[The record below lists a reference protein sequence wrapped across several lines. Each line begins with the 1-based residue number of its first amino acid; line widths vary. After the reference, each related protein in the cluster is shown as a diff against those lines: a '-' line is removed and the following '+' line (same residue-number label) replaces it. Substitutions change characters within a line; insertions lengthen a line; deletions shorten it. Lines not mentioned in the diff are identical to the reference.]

1 MRVCVCVGFVMCGCV
16 CMCEFSNVWVY
27 VWVGFVTCDVCVCGF
42 FMCGCF
48 ADIYILV
55 FTVLLYCF
63 FYEYLFLFVLSV
75 LV

>member
-1 MRVCVCVGFVMCGCV
+1 MCGFCNLCVCVCLDFVMCGC
-16 CMCEFSNVWVY
+16 VY

-48 ADIYILV
+48 ADIYTCI
-55 FTVLLYCF
+55 YCAF
-63 FYEYLFLFVLSV
+63 VLFLL